1 LLLDILKLKS
11 THKTEKTAVLGRPTA
26 FPNKSVEERNADRMR
41 LKNGIEKERICPS
54 ERPGPSACG
63 AGILVSDQRLQA
75 V

>member
-41 LKNGIEKERICPS
+41 LKNGIEKEKNMSIGTARS
-54 ERPGPSACG
+54 LSLWSWHFGF
-63 AGILVSDQRLQA
+63 
-75 V
+75 